1 MRGVWNNTEK
11 SLTFVIRGAGL
22 FHLHIVVWG
31 QFCNALLNLAF
42 SYIKWRLL
50 YDCEDEFKNME
61 TL

>member
-31 QFCNALLNLAF
+31 QFCNALLDF
-42 SYIKWRLL
+42 SFLIHK
-50 YDCEDEFKNME
+50 ME
-61 TL
+61 TVLTVK